1 MQRKN
6 CEELFSRYGKEFG
19 VILDKSDYNGPV
31 LFFDLRR
38 QSLWNLNISYSEE
51 LVASLV
57 EMFDYFICEQEQM
70 NSFILCDDVARCRFY
85 STNQILRLLNGQ
97 NFNLD
102 YNWHKIF
109 PKAEIHGAVPNDAH
123 ANFALAEWYAQHG
136 NSFACMTFKEIPIS
150 YKKFD
155 EEILGVENYLPEVM
169 YFLMENIKKGCY
181 PNVDY
186 PYLYKPNVVA
196 GFLPELVYWHL
207 DTGSTNWKESVL
219 PQQAV
224 NSQKKKN
231 CDELFAK
238 YKKEFSVVLKKSDYH
253 GPVLVFDL
261 RRKSLEKLG
270 IPLGEALVP
279 SLIEMFD
286 FFIREQEQ
294 MNSFILCD
302 EVADCRFYSTNQI
315 LRLLSEPNDNPDY
328 QWHRIFKDVK
338 INEKISDVVYGNL
351 ADSEACVRFSCMT
364 FKDIPES
371 YQKFNE
377 KIFGVENYLP
387 EVLYFVMENIKNGRY
402 PKVNYPYL
410 YKPNVVAGFLPE
422 LFYWHLETGTTNR
435 ETEKV
440 PQQAFYPTH
449 H

>member
-19 VILDKSDYNGPV
+19 VILDKSDYRGPV
-31 LFFDLRR
+31 LVFDLRR
-38 QSLWNLNISYSEE
+38 QSLWSLNISYTKE
-51 LVASLV
+51 LVSSLI
-57 EMFDYFICEQEQM
+57 EMFDYFIREQEQM
-70 NSFILCDDVARCRFY
+70 NSFILCDEVSNCRFY

-97 NFNLD
+97 NFNSD
-102 YNWHKIF
+102 HNWLKIF
-109 PKAEIHGAVPNDAH
+109 PNAEIHGAIPDDAH
-123 ANFALAEWYAQHG
+123 GNFALAEWYAQHG
-136 NSFACMTFKEIPIS
+136 NAFACMKFKEIPAFYEKYGEKI
-150 YKKFD
+150 F
-155 EEILGVENYLPEVM
+155 GVENYLPEVM
-169 YFLMENIKKGCY
+169 YFLMEGIKGGKY
-181 PNVDY
+181 PKVDY
-186 PYLYKPNVVA
+186 PYLYKPNPVA

-207 DTGSTNWKESVL
+207 DTGSTNWKEDVL
-219 PQQAV
+219 PRRV
-224 NSQKKKN
+224 ELSLQKRDCN
-231 CDELFAK
+231 ELFAK
-238 YKKEFSVVLKKSDYH
+238 YQKEFSVVLNSSDYH

-261 RRKSLEKLG
+261 RRLSLQSLG
-270 IPLGEALVP
+270 ITLGEELIP

-286 FFIREQEQ
+286 FFIRQQEQ

-315 LRLLSEPNDNPDY
+315 LRLLSEPNDNPNY
-328 QWHRIFKDVK
+328 NWHRIFKNVEID
-338 INEKISDVVYGNL
+338 EKISDVVYGNL

-435 ETEKV
+435 EVERA
-440 PQQAFYPTH
+440 PQNAIYPH
-449 H
+449 HH